1 MTTSGGTGIVRD
13 SIEIVLL
20 GVTYEFQRPVISQRR
35 RFQKDCLRV
44 AELYQQMDYANGTS
58 LLDGGD
64 AQFLE
69 TAKNMRLFMECVDVV
84 LEIFVKYCPA
94 IARDEKKIRDAL
106 DNEELADGDIGKEF
120 GKMRAF
126 ADAPSKGAT
135 KAAKSAPVNTSAS
148 I

>member
-1 MTTSGGTGIVRD
+1 MTKSGGPGIVRD

-44 AELYQQMDYANGTS
+44 AEIYQQMDYSNDTS
-58 LLDGGD
+58 FADGDD
-64 AQFLE
+64 AQFPT
-69 TAKNMRLFMECVDVV
+69 TAKNMRLFMECVDIV

-106 DNEELADGDIGKEF
+106 DNEDLTDGEIGSEF

-126 ADAPSKGAT
+126 ADAPSEGAT
-135 KAAKSAPVNTSAS
+135 KAAKKPPVTTAS
-148 I
+148 T